1 MDVKTVFAILA
12 AIAAII
18 AIGHFYSDIITSDS
32 LVTIQG
38 TVIDGKNR

>member
-18 AIGHFYSDIITSDS
+18 AIGNFMPILKRQI
-32 LVTIQG
+32 
-38 TVIDGKNR
+38 R